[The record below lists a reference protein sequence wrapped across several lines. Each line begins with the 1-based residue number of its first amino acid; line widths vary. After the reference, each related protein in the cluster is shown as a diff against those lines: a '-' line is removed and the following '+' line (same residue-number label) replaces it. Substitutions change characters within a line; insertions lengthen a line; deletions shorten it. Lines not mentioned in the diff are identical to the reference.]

1 MTGLIQFILFL
12 CLNYLR
18 TCWISKKRSFI
29 KIKLASIITKPYIH
43 PLPCYHNGLYYK
55 PIIVSS
61 CCMQLVIVI
70 IVQCLNTYVD
80 KPLGNLMIN
89 TRNKLNP
96 QLIILCR
103 ITYWS
108 YISHNSCKDYN
119 LSKLLY
125 ISLSDLREIILKG
138 QYSIIIAG

>member
-1 MTGLIQFILFL
+1 
-12 CLNYLR
+12 
-18 TCWISKKRSFI
+18 
-29 KIKLASIITKPYIH
+29 
-43 PLPCYHNGLYYK
+43 
-55 PIIVSS
+55 
-61 CCMQLVIVI
+61 MQLVIVI

-89 TRNKLNP
+89 TRNKLNT

-103 ITYWS
+103 ITYPLC
-108 YISHNSCKDYN
+108 ISHNSCKDYN

-138 QYSIIIAG
+138 QYSIIIAD